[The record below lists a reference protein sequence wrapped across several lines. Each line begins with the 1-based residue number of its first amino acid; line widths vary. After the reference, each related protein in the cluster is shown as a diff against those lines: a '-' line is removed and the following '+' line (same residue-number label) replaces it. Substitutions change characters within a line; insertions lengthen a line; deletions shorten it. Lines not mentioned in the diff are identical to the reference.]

1 LFTTTA
7 QSAATIE
14 GAEQLIGGGCVIL
27 ICYDGSDDAKAAIE
41 NASVLF
47 SGESAVVLTVWES
60 FVELFTRTPGGHRG
74 HVPADEKE
82 LDHASRERA
91 EQEAQ
96 AGATL
101 ARDLG
106 IDAAATVRARS
117 GTVADTIL
125 AEADKLEPDA
135 IVLGSRGLGS
145 VASLL
150 IGSVSHAVIQSAD
163 RTVVT
168 TPSSK

>member
-1 LFTTTA
+1 LEV
-7 QSAATIE
+7 AT
-14 GAEQLIGGGCVIL
+14 VIL

-47 SGESAVVLTVWES
+47 SGEPAVILTVWES
-60 FVELFTRTPGGHRG
+60 FVDLFTRTPGGHLR

-82 LDHASRERA
+82 LDRASRERA

-96 AGATL
+96 AGAAL
-101 ARDLG
+101 ARDRG

-117 GTVADTIL
+117 GSVADTIL
-125 AEADKLEPDA
+125 TEADEVDADA
-135 IVLGSRGLGS
+135 IVLGSRGLGG

-168 TPSSK
+168 TPSPKAAERRAAKRHPHAEV

>member
-47 SGESAVVLTVWES
+47 SGESAVVLTVW
-60 FVELFTRTPGGHRG
+60 
-74 HVPADEKE
+74 E